1 MSLDLRIPMGLLFTI
16 VGGIMSIFGFF
27 TRGSAIY
34 VRSAGMNINLIWGVI
49 MLVFGITMY
58 LLGRRGDKRP
68 RPQQVEGTARPM
80 GHGPG
85 GH

>member
-1 MSLDLRIPMGLLFTI
+1 MDLDLRIPMGLLFTL
-16 VGGIMSIFGFF
+16 VGAIMSVYGFF

-34 VRSAGMNINLIWGVI
+34 ERSDGMNINLIWGVI

-58 LLGRRGDKRP
+58 LLGRRSDKRP
-68 RPQQVEGTARPM
+68 RAPQIEGAARPM
-80 GHGPG
+80 GQGHG